1 MSESRTARTDL
12 MTALV
17 VFAGALALRLV
28 FVWNM
33 QASPLA
39 QTPMLDELYHVDWA
53 RALAAGDW
61 IGGEVFFRAPLY
73 PYLLGVA
80 LRLSGGGLLA
90 ARLLQA
96 VYGAVTPV
104 AVYFL
109 GRRIAGR
116 AGGLVSAAIAV
127 AYPLF
132 LYFDNELLIA
142 SLIVLL
148 DALVLIALL
157 RADEHP
163 SWTRWLGAGAIL
175 GVSAIARPNVL
186 VFAPFVF
193 LWAWMSERWRGEGE
207 RPAGAGCRVT
217 ILRCGGPGRT
227 ALARFAI
234 FAVGVALVVAPVTF
248 RNYLIGD
255 DFVLVAS
262 QGGVNFYIGNNE
274 NADGASA
281 VLPELGEA
289 WEYDDAVRIAEREE
303 GRALKPSEV
312 SAYWYARGRRFLA
325 GDPGKAAGLYV
336 KKAVLLLDSFEL
348 ANNKDIYYFGA
359 ISPVFRAL
367 RWLGFGV
374 VAPLA
379 VLGAWAARRKRREL
393 TLLVL
398 FTASYSATILLFFV
412 NARYRMPLMPFII
425 VLAGAG
431 VLWLLERV
439 RARDGRALAGGLLAL
454 FATALFVNYDFYG
467 THVGDRP
474 QTHLTIGRAFAQ
486 RGDHEAAV
494 LEYSRA
500 LALDPG
506 YAKAYNN
513 MGLAL
518 EALSRDAEAVEAY
531 EAAVESDP
539 GLATA
544 RNNLGAHYQRLG
556 DLERAARWLREAV
569 EIDPWMHEAHY
580 NLAAVLARAG
590 DAAGAE
596 RHLALAT
603 EANPRFKEAWLAL
616 GSVYEESGRMPLAVA
631 AYQCA
636 VIIDP
641 DYAEARNSLGI
652 ALARTGQYEEALM
665 EFEEV
670 LRCVPG
676 DASAERNRRLV
687 LDLMRARRGPG
698 TR

>member
-1 MSESRTARTDL
+1 MSANGTARRETL
-12 MTALV
+12 TALA
-17 VFAGALALRLV
+17 VFVGALALRLV

-39 QTPMLDELYHVDWA
+39 DAPMLDELYHVEWA
-53 RALAAGDW
+53 RGLAAGDW

-73 PYLLGVA
+73 PYLLGIA
-80 LRLSGGGLLA
+80 LRLFGGGLLA

-104 AVYFL
+104 VVYFL

-116 AGGLVSAAIAV
+116 ASGLVSAAIAA
-127 AYPLF
+127 AYPIF
-132 LYFDNELLIA
+132 MYFDNELLIA

-148 DALVLIALL
+148 DVLIVIALL

-163 SWTRWLGAGAIL
+163 IWTRWLGAGALL
-175 GVSAIARPNVL
+175 GASAIARPNVL
-186 VFAPFVF
+186 VFAPFVL
-193 LWAWMSERWRGEGE
+193 LWAWLSERWRGAGE
-207 RPAGAGCRVT
+207 RSDISRCRVT
-217 ILRCGGPGRT
+217 RLSCGGPGRT
-227 ALARFAI
+227 ALARFAV
-234 FAVGVALVVAPVTF
+234 FAVGIVLVVAPVTL

-289 WEYDDAVRIAEREE
+289 WEYDDAVRVAEREE
-303 GRALKPSEV
+303 GRQLKPSEV
-312 SAYWYARGRRFLA
+312 SAYWYAKGRRFLA
-325 GDPGKAAGLYV
+325 GHPGEAARLYL

-348 ANNKDIYYFGA
+348 PNNKDVYYFGA
-359 ISPVFRAL
+359 ISPLFRAL

-379 VLGAWAARRKRREL
+379 LLGAWAVRRKRREL
-393 TLLVL
+393 SL
-398 FTASYSATILLFFV
+398 FLIFMASYSATILLFFV
-412 NARYRMPLMPFII
+412 NARYRMPLLPFLI

-431 VLWLLERV
+431 LIWLLERV
-439 RARDGRALAGGLLAL
+439 RARDGRALAGGLVALA
-454 FATALFVNYDFYG
+454 AAALFVNHDFYG
-467 THVGDRP
+467 THLGDRP
-474 QTHLTIGRAFAQ
+474 QTHLTIGRAHAG

-494 LEYSRA
+494 LEYRRA

-506 YAKAYNN
+506 YAKAYDN

-531 EAAVESDP
+531 EAAIELDP
-539 GLATA
+539 TLPTA
-544 RNNLGAHYQRLG
+544 RNNLGAYYKRNG

-569 EIDPWMHEAHY
+569 EIDPWMHEAQY
-580 NLAAVLARAG
+580 NLAAVLARMG
-590 DAAGAE
+590 DAVGAE
-596 RHLALAT
+596 RHLLLAT
-603 EANPRFKEAWLAL
+603 EANPRFKEAWFAL
-616 GSVYEESGRMPLAVA
+616 GSVYEESGRMPQAVA

-641 DYAEARNSLGI
+641 DFAQARNRLGV
-652 ALARTGQYEEALM
+652 ALATTGQYSEALM

-676 DASAERNRRLV
+676 DPSAERNRQLV
-687 LDLMRARRGPG
+687 LDLMRAREASEGR
-698 TR
+698 